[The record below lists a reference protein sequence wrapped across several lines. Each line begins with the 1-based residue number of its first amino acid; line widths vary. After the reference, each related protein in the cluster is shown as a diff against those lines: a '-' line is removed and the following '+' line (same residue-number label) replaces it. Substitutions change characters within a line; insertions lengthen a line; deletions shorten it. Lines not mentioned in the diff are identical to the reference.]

1 MYQTNPP
8 RPPQET
14 LPTMYDLPSE
24 DPQEPGLPDEFHD
37 FQPQL
42 LRETCHPPG
51 YSASEIFIAA
61 DLNLYY
67 DVRHSQWYKRPDWFL
82 VLGQSPASSQAGL
95 RLSYVIWQ
103 EGVTP
108 FLVVELLS
116 PGTEAEDLGQTLR
129 DVDTPPTKWQVYEQ
143 VLRIPYYVV
152 FDRYENAFR
161 LFRLVATRYEEIA
174 LPDRRFWFE
183 EMQLGLGVW
192 QGTYQETE
200 GLWLRWYDVNGW
212 KPTNR
217 ERAEQERR
225 RAEQEQSRAE
235 QERQRTKQEQSRAEQ
250 ERQRAEQEYQRAEQ
264 ERQRA
269 DRLAE
274 KLRALGIDPNL

>member
-1 MYQTNPP
+1 MYQTDPP

-24 DPQEPGLPDEFHD
+24 DPQEPGLPDEFHN

-42 LRETCHPPG
+42 LRETCRPPG
-51 YSASEIFIAA
+51 YSANEIFIAT

-67 DVRHSQWYKRPDWFL
+67 DVSHPLWYKRPDWFL
-82 VLGQSPASSQAGL
+82 VLGKSPASSLSDL

-103 EGVTP
+103 EGITP
-108 FLVVELLS
+108 LLVVELLS
-116 PGTEAEDLGQTLR
+116 PSTEADDLGQTIR

-143 VLRIPYYVV
+143 ILRIPYYAV

-161 LFRLVATRYEEIA
+161 LFRLVATRYEEVS

-183 EMQLGLGVW
+183 EMQLGLGAW
-192 QGTYQETE
+192 QGQYQNTE
-200 GLWLRWYDVNGW
+200 GLWLRWYDAERW
-212 KPTNR
+212 IPTIA
-217 ERAEQERR
+217 ERAEHEHRQ
-225 RAEQEQSRAE
+225 AEQQ
-235 QERQRTKQEQSRAEQ
+235 RQRAEQ
-250 ERQRAEQEYQRAEQ
+250 ERQRAEYAYQRAEQ

-274 KLRALGIDPNL
+274 KLRTMGVDPDL